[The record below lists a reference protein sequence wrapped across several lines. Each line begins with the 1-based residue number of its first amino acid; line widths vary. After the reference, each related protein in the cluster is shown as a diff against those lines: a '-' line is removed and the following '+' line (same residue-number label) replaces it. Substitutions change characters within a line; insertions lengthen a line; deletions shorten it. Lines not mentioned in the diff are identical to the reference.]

1 VLSPCFSL
9 TDGCHGGD
17 VNSVPIVAPQA
28 DMLRGCTAFSSMRY
42 HRAMPREG
50 SLVLSDVR
58 APTLTIIC
66 ELCGRRWRYNV
77 ERLMAKHG
85 DAKLTLLLQ
94 TLADCPRARV
104 ASIYDRCRAVYEGLA
119 VR

>member
-1 VLSPCFSL
+1 
-9 TDGCHGGD
+9 
-17 VNSVPIVAPQA
+17 
-28 DMLRGCTAFSSMRY
+28 MLRA
-42 HRAMPREG
+42 G

-58 APTLTIIC
+58 APTLTIVC
-66 ELCGRRWRYNV
+66 EPCGRQYNV
-77 ERLMAKHG
+77 ERLMAEHG
-85 DAKLTLLLQ
+85 DAKLTDLLT